1 MEEKTDGLDFL
12 FLKKWVFAK
21 PAVRRGT
28 QPLLQECTSPRRNW
42 PYRKKRLSSHRISEF
57 TLKFAIYIMMYTI
70 ETWDATLATGVDWK
84 SITYPAC
91 LPITT
96 DYLPDQRTLDTE
108 YFIR

>member
-1 MEEKTDGLDFL
+1 
-12 FLKKWVFAK
+12 
-21 PAVRRGT
+21 
-28 QPLLQECTSPRRNW
+28 
-42 PYRKKRLSSHRISEF
+42 
-57 TLKFAIYIMMYTI
+57 MMYTI
-70 ETWDATLATGVDWK
+70 KTWDATLATGVDWK